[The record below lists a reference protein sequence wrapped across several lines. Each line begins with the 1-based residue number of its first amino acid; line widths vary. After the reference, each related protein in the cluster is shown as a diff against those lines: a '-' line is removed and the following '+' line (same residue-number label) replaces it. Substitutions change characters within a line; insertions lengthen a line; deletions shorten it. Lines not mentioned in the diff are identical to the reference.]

1 MPITIELE
9 KNPFLREIVEHV
21 RKVCSIENIAIVL
34 RARFGVSLPE
44 DLSERLQELPQQELD
59 EMMGRS
65 ATAAT
70 ADEVLMVRLKHI
82 DFRIGSRAKKGSA
95 R

>member
-1 MPITIELE
+1 MKVAELIELLKE
-9 KNPFLREIVEHV
+9 QPPERRV
-21 RKVCSIENIAIVL
+21 VL

-82 DFRIGSRAKKGSA
+82 DFRIGSRANKGSA